1 MKGQSLCIVCVI
13 AILLAVMIPRN
24 EGYKNVSATAQNEI
38 IKINTKILPTK
49 ALCVKGSQ
57 CQSGKCLTNA
67 NESLYGYCQ

>member
-1 MKGQSLCIVCVI
+1 MKPESLCIVCLV
-13 AILLAVMIPRN
+13 AILLAAMIPRN

-38 IKINTKILPTK
+38 VKINTKILPSK
-49 ALCVKGSQ
+49 ALCVRGAQ